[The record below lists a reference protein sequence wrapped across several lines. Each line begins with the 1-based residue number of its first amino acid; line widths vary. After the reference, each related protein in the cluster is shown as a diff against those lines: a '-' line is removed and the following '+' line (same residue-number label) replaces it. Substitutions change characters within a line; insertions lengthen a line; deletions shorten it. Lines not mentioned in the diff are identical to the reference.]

1 MPTINLVGGWLGM
14 LAGVL
19 SGAVVGLFFHRDDW
33 MGGYGSY
40 RRRLTRLGH
49 ISFFGLGFL
58 NLVFVA
64 TSTQL
69 FLDRICLALLTVLSI
84 AGCAIL
90 LYVMLYGVAL
100 IVGAV
105 TMPLCCFLSA
115 WRKPLRC
122 LFSVP
127 VFAVTTGIL
136 SILVGWWKR

>member
-1 MPTINLVGGWLGM
+1 MAAANLIAGWVGM

-19 SGAVVGLFFHRDDW
+19 SGGVVGLFFHRDDW

-58 NLVFVA
+58 NLIFAA
-64 TSTQL
+64 TLSQ
-69 FLDRICLALLTVLSI
+69 LALRPLYLAI
-84 AGCAIL
+84 ASAG
-90 LYVMLYGVAL
+90 L

-115 WRKPLRC
+115 WRKPMRH
-122 LFSVP
+122 LFPIP
-127 VFAVTTGIL
+127 VAAVCAGIVA
-136 SILVGWWKR
+136 ILAGWGGR